1 MITLKRLRE
10 ETERVIA
17 GLERRGLVV
26 KESIETILEK
36 DALRRDTQTRLEEV
50 QRDVNKLS
58 KEFGAMMASGQKAAA
73 ESLRASV
80 QELKD
85 KAKSLETSLEEIEK
99 FVQEQLVLLPN
110 VPHTSVPTG
119 KSVEDN
125 LVVRTEGGK
134 PKVEGKGLPH
144 WEIASKLGIIDFE
157 LGVKVTGAGFPV
169 YKGWGARLQRS
180 LINFFLDEN
189 TKAGYLE
196 IEPPIMVNEAS
207 AYATGQL
214 PDKDGQ
220 MYHAPLDGFYMVPTA
235 EVPVTNLYR
244 GMVVEEKE
252 LPIRMTAYTPCF
264 RREAGSYGKDVR
276 GLNRLH
282 QFDKVEIVCLER
294 PEISYDRLE
303 EMVQHVEVLLQ
314 KLELPYRVLKLCTGD
329 MSFTSALTY
338 DLEVYSIGQDKW
350 LEVSSVSNFEDFQ
363 ANRLSLRYKRSEDRK
378 NELVHTLNGSSLALP
393 RIVAAL
399 LEDHQ
404 STEGILIPKALQP
417 YMGCELIPWNN

>member
-10 ETERVIA
+10 DSEQIIA
-17 GLERRGLVV
+17 GLERRGLKV
-26 KESIETILEK
+26 KETIKELLAQ
-36 DALRRDTQTRLEEV
+36 DASRRELQTRLGEI
-50 QRDVNKLS
+50 QQKLNQLS
-58 KEFGAMMASGQKAAA
+58 KEFGALMAQGNKEGA
-73 ESLRASV
+73 EQLRQTV
-80 QELKD
+80 QDLKE
-85 KAKSLETSLEEIEK
+85 KAKQIENELEERAKAFQEK
-99 FVQEQLVLLPN
+99 LVLLPN
-110 VPHTSVPTG
+110 VPHVSVPTG
-119 KSVEDN
+119 KNAEDN

-134 PKVEGKGLPH
+134 PKVQGKGLPH
-144 WEIASKLGIIDFE
+144 WEIATKLDLIDFE

-169 YKGWGARLQRS
+169 YKGYGARLQRA

-196 IEPPIMVNEAS
+196 IEPPIMVNAAS

-220 MYHAPLDGFYMVPTA
+220 MYYASVDDFYMIPTA

-244 GMVVEEKE
+244 DSVVEEKE

-282 QFDKVEIVCLER
+282 QFDKVELVCLEHPTR
-294 PEISYDRLE
+294 SYDRLE
-303 EMVQHVEVLLQ
+303 EMVQHVEGLLQ

-363 ANRLSLRYKRSEDRK
+363 ANRLSLRYKRADDKK
-378 NELVHTLNGSSLALP
+378 NELLHTLNGSSLALP
-393 RIVAAL
+393 RVVAAL

-404 STEGILIPKALQP
+404 SEQGIMIPKALQP
-417 YMGCELIPWNN
+417 YMGCELIPWK

>member
-10 ETERVIA
+10 DSEQIIA
-17 GLERRGLVV
+17 GLERRGLKV
-26 KESIETILEK
+26 KETIKELLEQ
-36 DALRRDTQTRLEEV
+36 DAARRELQTRLGEI
-50 QRDVNKLS
+50 QQKLNQFS
-58 KEFGAMMASGQKAAA
+58 KEFGALMAQGNKEGA
-73 ESLRASV
+73 EQLRQTV
-80 QELKD
+80 QDLKE
-85 KAKSLETSLEEIEK
+85 KAKQIENELEERAKAFQEK
-99 FVQEQLVLLPN
+99 LVLLPN
-110 VPHTSVPTG
+110 VPHVSVPTG
-119 KSVEDN
+119 KNAEDN

-134 PKVEGKGLPH
+134 PKVQGKGLPH
-144 WEIASKLGIIDFE
+144 WEIATKLDLIDFE

-169 YKGWGARLQRS
+169 YKGYGARLQRA

-196 IEPPIMVNEAS
+196 IDPPIMVNAAS

-220 MYHAPLDGFYMVPTA
+220 MYYASVDDFYMIPTA

-244 GMVVEEKE
+244 DSVVEEKE

-282 QFDKVEIVCLER
+282 QFDKVELVCLEHPTR
-294 PEISYDRLE
+294 SYDRLE
-303 EMVQHVEVLLQ
+303 EMVQHVEGLLQ

-363 ANRLSLRYKRSEDRK
+363 ANRLSLRYKRADDKK
-378 NELVHTLNGSSLALP
+378 NELLHTLNGSSLALP
-393 RIVAAL
+393 RVVAAL

-404 STEGILIPKALQP
+404 SEQGIMIPKALQP
-417 YMGCELIPWNN
+417 YMGCELIPWK

>member
-10 ETERVIA
+10 DSEQIIA
-17 GLERRGLVV
+17 GLERRGLKV
-26 KESIETILEK
+26 KETIKELLEQ
-36 DALRRDTQTRLEEV
+36 DAARRELQTRLGEI
-50 QRDVNKLS
+50 QQKLNQFS
-58 KEFGAMMASGQKAAA
+58 KEFGALMAQGNKEGA
-73 ESLRASV
+73 EQLRQTV
-80 QELKD
+80 QDLKE
-85 KAKSLETSLEEIEK
+85 KAKQIENELEERAKAFQEK
-99 FVQEQLVLLPN
+99 LVLLPN
-110 VPHTSVPTG
+110 VPHVSVPTG
-119 KSVEDN
+119 KNAEDN

-134 PKVEGKGLPH
+134 PKVQGKGLPH
-144 WEIASKLGIIDFE
+144 WEIATKLDLIDFE

-169 YKGWGARLQRS
+169 YKGYGARLQRA

-196 IEPPIMVNEAS
+196 IEPPIMVNAAS

-220 MYHAPLDGFYMVPTA
+220 MYYASVDDFYMIPTA

-244 GMVVEEKE
+244 DSVVEEKE

-282 QFDKVEIVCLER
+282 QFDKVELVCLEHPSR
-294 PEISYDRLE
+294 SYDRLE
-303 EMVQHVEVLLQ
+303 EMVQHVEGLLQ

-363 ANRLSLRYKRSEDRK
+363 ANRLSLRYKRADDKK
-378 NELVHTLNGSSLALP
+378 NELLHTLNGSSLALP
-393 RIVAAL
+393 RVVAAL

-404 STEGILIPKALQP
+404 SEQGIMIPKALQP
-417 YMGCELIPWNN
+417 YMGCELIPWK

>member
-10 ETERVIA
+10 DSEQIIA
-17 GLERRGLVV
+17 GLERRGLKV
-26 KESIETILEK
+26 KETIKELLEQ
-36 DALRRDTQTRLEEV
+36 DAARRELQTRLGEI
-50 QRDVNKLS
+50 QQKLNQFS
-58 KEFGAMMASGQKAAA
+58 KEFGALMAQGNKEGA
-73 ESLRASV
+73 EQLRQTV
-80 QELKD
+80 QDLKE
-85 KAKSLETSLEEIEK
+85 KAKQIENELEERAKAFQEK
-99 FVQEQLVLLPN
+99 LVLLPN
-110 VPHTSVPTG
+110 VPHVSVPTG
-119 KSVEDN
+119 KNAEDN

-134 PKVEGKGLPH
+134 PKVQGKGLPH
-144 WEIASKLGIIDFE
+144 WEIATKLDLIDFE

-169 YKGWGARLQRS
+169 YKGYGARLQRA

-196 IEPPIMVNEAS
+196 KEPPIMVNAAS

-220 MYHAPLDGFYMVPTA
+220 MYYASVDDFYMIPTA

-244 GMVVEEKE
+244 DSVVEEKE

-282 QFDKVEIVCLER
+282 QFDKVELVCLEHPTR
-294 PEISYDRLE
+294 SYDRLE
-303 EMVQHVEVLLQ
+303 EMVQHVEGLLQ

-363 ANRLSLRYKRSEDRK
+363 ANRLSLRYKRADDKK
-378 NELVHTLNGSSLALP
+378 NELLHTLNGSSLALP
-393 RIVAAL
+393 RVVAAL

-404 STEGILIPKALQP
+404 SEQGIMIPKALQP
-417 YMGCELIPWNN
+417 YMGCELIPWK

>member
-10 ETERVIA
+10 DSEKVIA
-17 GLERRGLVV
+17 GLERRGLMV
-26 KESIETILEK
+26 K
-36 DALRRDTQTRLEEV
+36 DAVQDILSQDTSRRELQTRLGEMQ
-50 QRDVNKLS
+50 QRLNQYS
-58 KEFGAMMASGQKAAA
+58 KEFGTCMAQGNKDAA
-73 ESLRASV
+73 ETLRQSV
-80 QELKD
+80 QELKEQC
-85 KAKSLETSLEEIEK
+85 KQIEKELEERARIL
-99 FVQEQLVLLPN
+99 QERLVLLPN
-110 VPHTSVPTG
+110 VPHHSVPTG
-119 KSVEDN
+119 KNAEDN

-144 WEIASKLGIIDFE
+144 WEIASKMGLIDFE

-169 YKGWGARLQRS
+169 YKGYGARLQRA

-196 IEPPIMVNEAS
+196 IEPAVLVNAAS

-220 MYHAPLDGFYMVPTA
+220 MYYAPVDDFYLVPTA

-244 GMVVEEKE
+244 DVVVEERE
-252 LPIRMTAYTPCF
+252 LPVRMTAYTPCF

-282 QFDKVEIVCLER
+282 QFDKVELVCLER
-294 PEISYDRLE
+294 PDRSYDRLE
-303 EMVQHVEVLLQ
+303 EMVQHVEGLLQ

-363 ANRLSLRYKRSEDRK
+363 ANRLSLRYKRAEDKK
-378 NELVHTLNGSSLALP
+378 NELLHTLNGSSLALP

-404 STEGILIPKALQP
+404 SEAGILLPKALQP
-417 YMGCELIPWNN
+417 YMGCELIPW

>member
-10 ETERVIA
+10 DSEQIIA
-17 GLERRGLVV
+17 GLERRGLKV
-26 KESIETILEK
+26 KETIKELLEQ
-36 DALRRDTQTRLEEV
+36 DAARRELQTRLGEI
-50 QRDVNKLS
+50 QQKLNQFS
-58 KEFGAMMASGQKAAA
+58 KEFGALMAQGNKEGA
-73 ESLRASV
+73 EQLRQTV
-80 QELKD
+80 QDLKE
-85 KAKSLETSLEEIEK
+85 KAKQIENELEERAKAFQEK
-99 FVQEQLVLLPN
+99 LVLLPN
-110 VPHTSVPTG
+110 VPHVSVPTG
-119 KSVEDN
+119 KNAEDN

-134 PKVEGKGLPH
+134 PKVQGKGLPH
-144 WEIASKLGIIDFE
+144 WEIATKLDLIDFE

-169 YKGWGARLQRS
+169 YKGYGARLQRA

-196 IEPPIMVNEAS
+196 IDPPIMVNAAS

-220 MYHAPLDGFYMVPTA
+220 MYYASVDDFYMIPTA

-244 GMVVEEKE
+244 DSVVEEKE
-252 LPIRMTAYTPCF
+252 LPIRMTAYTSCF

-282 QFDKVEIVCLER
+282 QFDKVELVCLEHPTR
-294 PEISYDRLE
+294 SYDRLE
-303 EMVQHVEVLLQ
+303 EMVQHVEGLLQ

-363 ANRLSLRYKRSEDRK
+363 ANRLSLRYKRADDKK
-378 NELVHTLNGSSLALP
+378 NELLHTLNGSSLALP
-393 RIVAAL
+393 RVVAAL

-404 STEGILIPKALQP
+404 SEQGIMIPKALQP
-417 YMGCELIPWNN
+417 YMGCELIPWK

>member
-10 ETERVIA
+10 DSEQIIA
-17 GLERRGLVV
+17 GLERRGLKV
-26 KESIETILEK
+26 KETIKELLAQ
-36 DALRRDTQTRLEEV
+36 DASRRELQTRLGEI
-50 QRDVNKLS
+50 QQKLNQFS
-58 KEFGAMMASGQKAAA
+58 KEFGALMAQGNKEGA
-73 ESLRASV
+73 EQLRQTV
-80 QELKD
+80 QDLKE
-85 KAKSLETSLEEIEK
+85 KAKQIENELEERAKAFQEK
-99 FVQEQLVLLPN
+99 LVLLPN
-110 VPHTSVPTG
+110 VPHISVPTG
-119 KSVEDN
+119 KNAEDN

-134 PKVEGKGLPH
+134 PKVQGKGLPH
-144 WEIASKLGIIDFE
+144 WEIATKLDLIDFE

-169 YKGWGARLQRS
+169 YKGYGARLQRA

-196 IEPPIMVNEAS
+196 IEPPIMVNAAS

-220 MYHAPLDGFYMVPTA
+220 MYYASVDDFYMIPTA

-244 GMVVEEKE
+244 DSVVEEKE

-282 QFDKVEIVCLER
+282 QFDKVELVCLEHPTR
-294 PEISYDRLE
+294 SYDRLE
-303 EMVQHVEVLLQ
+303 EMVQHVEGLLQ

-363 ANRLSLRYKRSEDRK
+363 ANRLSLRYKRADDKK
-378 NELVHTLNGSSLALP
+378 NELLHTLNGSSLALP
-393 RIVAAL
+393 RVVAAL

-404 STEGILIPKALQP
+404 SEQGIMIPKALQP
-417 YMGCELIPWNN
+417 YMGCELIPWK

>member
-10 ETERVIA
+10 DSEQIIA
-17 GLERRGLVV
+17 GLERRGLKV
-26 KESIETILEK
+26 KETIKELLAQ
-36 DALRRDTQTRLEEV
+36 DASRRELQTRLGEI
-50 QRDVNKLS
+50 QQKLNQFS
-58 KEFGAMMASGQKAAA
+58 KEFGALMAQGNKEGA
-73 ESLRASV
+73 EQLRQTV
-80 QELKD
+80 QDLKE
-85 KAKSLETSLEEIEK
+85 KAKQIENELEERAKAFQEK
-99 FVQEQLVLLPN
+99 LVLLPN
-110 VPHTSVPTG
+110 VPHVSVPTG
-119 KSVEDN
+119 KNAEDN

-134 PKVEGKGLPH
+134 PKVQGKGLPH
-144 WEIASKLGIIDFE
+144 WEIATKLDLIDFE

-169 YKGWGARLQRS
+169 YKGYGAHLQRA

-196 IEPPIMVNEAS
+196 IEPPIMVNAAS

-220 MYHAPLDGFYMVPTA
+220 MYYASVDDFYMIPTA

-244 GMVVEEKE
+244 DSVVEEKE

-282 QFDKVEIVCLER
+282 QFDKVELVCLEHPTR
-294 PEISYDRLE
+294 SYDRLE
-303 EMVQHVEVLLQ
+303 EMVQHVEGLLQ

-363 ANRLSLRYKRSEDRK
+363 ANRLSLRYKRADDKK
-378 NELVHTLNGSSLALP
+378 NELLHTLNGSSLALP
-393 RIVAAL
+393 RVVAAL

-404 STEGILIPKALQP
+404 SEQGIMIPKALQP
-417 YMGCELIPWNN
+417 YMGCELIPWK

>member
-10 ETERVIA
+10 DSEQIIA
-17 GLERRGLVV
+17 GLERRGLKV
-26 KESIETILEK
+26 KETIKELLEQ
-36 DALRRDTQTRLEEV
+36 DAARRELQTRLGEI
-50 QRDVNKLS
+50 QQKLNQFS
-58 KEFGAMMASGQKAAA
+58 KEFGALMAQGNKEGA
-73 ESLRASV
+73 EQLRQTV
-80 QELKD
+80 QDLKE
-85 KAKSLETSLEEIEK
+85 KAKQIENELEERAKAFQEK
-99 FVQEQLVLLPN
+99 LVLLPN
-110 VPHTSVPTG
+110 VPHVSVPTG
-119 KSVEDN
+119 KNAEDN

-134 PKVEGKGLPH
+134 PKVQGKGLPH
-144 WEIASKLGIIDFE
+144 WEIATKLDLIDFE

-169 YKGWGARLQRS
+169 YKGYGARLQRA

-196 IEPPIMVNEAS
+196 IEPPIMVNAAS

-220 MYHAPLDGFYMVPTA
+220 MYYASVDDFYMIPTA

-244 GMVVEEKE
+244 DSVVEEKE

-282 QFDKVEIVCLER
+282 QFDKVELVCLEHPTR
-294 PEISYDRLE
+294 SYDRLE
-303 EMVQHVEVLLQ
+303 EMVQHVEGLLQ

-363 ANRLSLRYKRSEDRK
+363 ANRLSLRYKRADDKK
-378 NELVHTLNGSSLALP
+378 NELLHTLNGSSLALP
-393 RIVAAL
+393 RVVAAL

-404 STEGILIPKALQP
+404 SEQGIMIPKALQP
-417 YMGCELIPWNN
+417 YMGCELIPRK

>member
-10 ETERVIA
+10 DSEQIIA
-17 GLERRGLVV
+17 GLERRGLKV
-26 KESIETILEK
+26 KETIKELLAQ
-36 DALRRDTQTRLEEV
+36 DASRRELQTRLGEI
-50 QRDVNKLS
+50 QQKLNQFS
-58 KEFGAMMASGQKAAA
+58 KEFGALMAQGNKEGA
-73 ESLRASV
+73 EQLRQTV
-80 QELKD
+80 QDLKE
-85 KAKSLETSLEEIEK
+85 KAKQIENELEERAKAFQEK
-99 FVQEQLVLLPN
+99 LVLLPN
-110 VPHTSVPTG
+110 VPHVSVPTG
-119 KSVEDN
+119 KNAEDN

-134 PKVEGKGLPH
+134 PKVQGKGLPH
-144 WEIASKLGIIDFE
+144 WEIATKLDLIDFE

-169 YKGWGARLQRS
+169 YKGYGARLQRA

-196 IEPPIMVNEAS
+196 IEPPIMVNAAS

-220 MYHAPLDGFYMVPTA
+220 MYYAPVDDFYMIPTA

-244 GMVVEEKE
+244 DSVVEEKE

-282 QFDKVEIVCLER
+282 QFDKVELVCLEHPTR
-294 PEISYDRLE
+294 SYDRLE
-303 EMVQHVEVLLQ
+303 EMVQHVEGLLQ

-363 ANRLSLRYKRSEDRK
+363 ANRLSLRYKRADDKK
-378 NELVHTLNGSSLALP
+378 NELLHTLNGSSLALP
-393 RIVAAL
+393 RVVAAL

-404 STEGILIPKALQP
+404 SEQGIMIPKALQP
-417 YMGCELIPWNN
+417 YIGCELIPWK

>member
-10 ETERVIA
+10 DSEQIIA
-17 GLERRGLVV
+17 GLERRGLKV
-26 KESIETILEK
+26 KETIKELLAQ
-36 DALRRDTQTRLEEV
+36 DASRRELQTRLGEI
-50 QRDVNKLS
+50 QQKLNQFS
-58 KEFGAMMASGQKAAA
+58 KEFGALMAQGNKEGA
-73 ESLRASV
+73 EQLRQTV
-80 QELKD
+80 QDLKE
-85 KAKSLETSLEEIEK
+85 KAKQIENELEERAKAFQEK
-99 FVQEQLVLLPN
+99 LVLLPN
-110 VPHTSVPTG
+110 VPHVSVPTG
-119 KSVEDN
+119 KNAEDN

-134 PKVEGKGLPH
+134 PKVQGKGLPH
-144 WEIASKLGIIDFE
+144 WEIATKLDLIDFE

-169 YKGWGARLQRS
+169 YKGYGARLQRA

-196 IEPPIMVNEAS
+196 IEPPIMVNAAS

-220 MYHAPLDGFYMVPTA
+220 MYYASVDDFYMIPTA

-244 GMVVEEKE
+244 DSVVEQKE

-282 QFDKVEIVCLER
+282 QFDKVELVCLEHPTR
-294 PEISYDRLE
+294 SYDRLE
-303 EMVQHVEVLLQ
+303 EMVQHVEGLLQ

-363 ANRLSLRYKRSEDRK
+363 ANRLSLRYKRADDKK
-378 NELVHTLNGSSLALP
+378 NELLHTLNGSSLALP
-393 RIVAAL
+393 RVVAAL

-404 STEGILIPKALQP
+404 SEQGIMIPKALQP
-417 YMGCELIPWNN
+417 YMGCELIPWK

>member
-10 ETERVIA
+10 DSEQIIA
-17 GLERRGLVV
+17 GLERRGLKV
-26 KESIETILEK
+26 KETIKELLEQ
-36 DALRRDTQTRLEEV
+36 DAARRELQTRLGEI
-50 QRDVNKLS
+50 QQKLNQFS
-58 KEFGAMMASGQKAAA
+58 KEFGALMAQGNKEGA
-73 ESLRASV
+73 EQLRQTV
-80 QELKD
+80 QDLKE
-85 KAKSLETSLEEIEK
+85 KAKQIENELEERAKAFQEK
-99 FVQEQLVLLPN
+99 LVLLPN
-110 VPHTSVPTG
+110 VPHISVPTG
-119 KSVEDN
+119 KNAEDN

-134 PKVEGKGLPH
+134 PKVQGKGLPH
-144 WEIASKLGIIDFE
+144 WEIATKLDLIDFE

-169 YKGWGARLQRS
+169 YKGYGARLQRA

-196 IEPPIMVNEAS
+196 IEPPIMVNAAS

-220 MYHAPLDGFYMVPTA
+220 MYYASVDDFYMIPTA

-244 GMVVEEKE
+244 DSVVEEKE

-282 QFDKVEIVCLER
+282 QFDKVELVCLEHPTR
-294 PEISYDRLE
+294 SYDRLE
-303 EMVQHVEVLLQ
+303 EMVQHVEGLLQ

-363 ANRLSLRYKRSEDRK
+363 ANRLSLRYKRADDKK
-378 NELVHTLNGSSLALP
+378 NELLHTLNGSSLALP
-393 RIVAAL
+393 RVVAAL

-404 STEGILIPKALQP
+404 SEQGIMIPKALQP
-417 YMGCELIPWNN
+417 YMGCELIPWK

>member
-10 ETERVIA
+10 NSEQIIA
-17 GLERRGLVV
+17 GLERRGLKI
-26 KESIETILEK
+26 KEAVQEILVQ
-36 DALRRDTQTRLEEV
+36 DTSRRELQTRLGEI
-50 QRDVNKLS
+50 QQKLNQLS
-58 KEFGAMMASGQKAAA
+58 KEFGARMAQGNKEAA
-73 ESLRASV
+73 EQLRQSV

-85 KAKSLETSLEEIEK
+85 KSKQIEKELEERAKALQEK
-99 FVQEQLVLLPN
+99 LVLLPN
-110 VPHTSVPTG
+110 VPHSSVPTG
-119 KSVEDN
+119 KNAEDN

-134 PKVEGKGLPH
+134 PKVQGKGLPH
-144 WEIASKLGIIDFE
+144 WEIAAQMGLIDFE

-169 YKGWGARLQRS
+169 YKGYGARLQRA

-196 IEPPIMVNEAS
+196 IEPPILVNAAS

-220 MYHAPLDGFYMVPTA
+220 MYYAPVDDFYLVPTA

-244 GMVVEEKE
+244 DVVVEEKE
-252 LPIRMTAYTPCF
+252 LPIRLTAYTPCF

-282 QFDKVEIVCLER
+282 QFDKVELVCLER
-294 PEISYDRLE
+294 PDRSYDRLE
-303 EMVQHVEVLLQ
+303 EMVQHVEGLLQ

-363 ANRLSLRYKRSEDRK
+363 ANRLSLRYKRAEDKK
-378 NELVHTLNGSSLALP
+378 NDLLHTLNGSSLALP

-404 STEGILIPKALQP
+404 SDAGIVIPKALQP
-417 YMGCELIPWNN
+417 YMGCELIPWK

>member
-10 ETERVIA
+10 SSEQIIA
-17 GLERRGLVV
+17 GLERRGLKV
-26 KESIETILEK
+26 KEAVQEILVQ
-36 DALRRDTQTRLEEV
+36 DTSRRELQTRLGEI
-50 QRDVNKLS
+50 QQKLNQLS
-58 KEFGAMMASGQKAAA
+58 KEFGARMAQGNKEAA
-73 ESLRASV
+73 EQLRQSV

-85 KAKSLETSLEEIEK
+85 KSKQIEKELEERAKALQEK
-99 FVQEQLVLLPN
+99 LVLLPN
-110 VPHTSVPTG
+110 VPHSSVPTG
-119 KSVEDN
+119 KNAEDN

-134 PKVEGKGLPH
+134 PKVQGKGLPH
-144 WEIASKLGIIDFE
+144 WEIAAQMGLIDFE
-157 LGVKVTGAGFPV
+157 LGVKITGAGFPV
-169 YKGWGARLQRS
+169 YKGYGARLQRA

-196 IEPPIMVNEAS
+196 IEPPILVNAAS

-220 MYHAPLDGFYMVPTA
+220 MYYAPVDDFYLVPTA

-244 GMVVEEKE
+244 DVVVEEKE
-252 LPIRMTAYTPCF
+252 LPIRLTAYTPCF

-282 QFDKVEIVCLER
+282 QFDKVELVCLER
-294 PEISYDRLE
+294 PDRSYDRLE
-303 EMVQHVEVLLQ
+303 EMVQHVEGLLQ

-363 ANRLSLRYKRSEDRK
+363 ANRLSLRYKRAEDKK
-378 NELVHTLNGSSLALP
+378 NDLLHTLNGSSLALP

-404 STEGILIPKALQP
+404 SDAGIVIPKALQP
-417 YMGCELIPWNN
+417 YMGCELIPWK

>member
-10 ETERVIA
+10 DSEQIIA
-17 GLERRGLVV
+17 GLERRGLKV
-26 KESIETILEK
+26 KETIKELLEQ
-36 DALRRDTQTRLEEV
+36 DAARRELQTRLGEI
-50 QRDVNKLS
+50 QQKLNQFS
-58 KEFGAMMASGQKAAA
+58 KEFGALMAQGNKEGA
-73 ESLRASV
+73 EQLRQTV
-80 QELKD
+80 QDLKE
-85 KAKSLETSLEEIEK
+85 KAKQIENELEERAKAFQEK
-99 FVQEQLVLLPN
+99 LVLLPN
-110 VPHTSVPTG
+110 VPHVSVPTG
-119 KSVEDN
+119 KNAEDN

-134 PKVEGKGLPH
+134 PKVQGKGLPH
-144 WEIASKLGIIDFE
+144 WEIATKLDLIDFE
-157 LGVKVTGAGFPV
+157 LGVKVTVAGFPV
-169 YKGWGARLQRS
+169 YKGYGARLQRA

-196 IEPPIMVNEAS
+196 IEPPIMVNAAS

-220 MYHAPLDGFYMVPTA
+220 MYYASVDDFYMIPTA

-244 GMVVEEKE
+244 DSVVEEKE

-282 QFDKVEIVCLER
+282 QFDKVELVCLEHPTR
-294 PEISYDRLE
+294 SYDRLE
-303 EMVQHVEVLLQ
+303 EMVQHVEGLLQ

-363 ANRLSLRYKRSEDRK
+363 ANRLSLRYKRADDKK
-378 NELVHTLNGSSLALP
+378 NELLHTLNGSSLALP
-393 RIVAAL
+393 RVVAAL

-404 STEGILIPKALQP
+404 SEQGIMIPKALQP
-417 YMGCELIPWNN
+417 YMGCELIPWK

>member
-10 ETERVIA
+10 DSEQIIA
-17 GLERRGLVV
+17 GLERRGLKV
-26 KESIETILEK
+26 KETIKELLAQ
-36 DALRRDTQTRLEEV
+36 DASRRELQTRLGEI
-50 QRDVNKLS
+50 QQKLNQFS
-58 KEFGAMMASGQKAAA
+58 KEFGALMAQGNKEGA
-73 ESLRASV
+73 EQLRQTV
-80 QELKD
+80 QDLKE
-85 KAKSLETSLEEIEK
+85 KAKQIENELEERAKAFQEK
-99 FVQEQLVLLPN
+99 LVLLPN
-110 VPHTSVPTG
+110 VPHVSVPTG
-119 KSVEDN
+119 KNAEDN

-134 PKVEGKGLPH
+134 PKVQGKGLPH
-144 WEIASKLGIIDFE
+144 WEIATKLDLIDFE

-169 YKGWGARLQRS
+169 YKGYGARLQRA

-196 IEPPIMVNEAS
+196 IEPPIMVNAAS

-220 MYHAPLDGFYMVPTA
+220 MYYASFDDFYMIPTA

-244 GMVVEEKE
+244 DSVVEEKE

-282 QFDKVEIVCLER
+282 QFDKVELVCLEHPTR
-294 PEISYDRLE
+294 SYDRLE
-303 EMVQHVEVLLQ
+303 EMVQHVEGLLQ

-363 ANRLSLRYKRSEDRK
+363 ANRLSLRYKRADDKK
-378 NELVHTLNGSSLALP
+378 NELLHTLNGSSLALP
-393 RIVAAL
+393 RVVAAL

-404 STEGILIPKALQP
+404 SEQGIMIPKALQP
-417 YMGCELIPWNN
+417 YMGCELIPWK

>member
-10 ETERVIA
+10 DSEQIIA
-17 GLERRGLVV
+17 GLERRGLKV
-26 KESIETILEK
+26 KETIKELLEQ
-36 DALRRDTQTRLEEV
+36 DAARRELQTRLGEI
-50 QRDVNKLS
+50 QQKLNQFS
-58 KEFGAMMASGQKAAA
+58 KEFGALMAQGNKEGA
-73 ESLRASV
+73 EQLRQTV
-80 QELKD
+80 QDLKE
-85 KAKSLETSLEEIEK
+85 KAKQIENELEERAKAFQEK
-99 FVQEQLVLLPN
+99 LVLLPN
-110 VPHTSVPTG
+110 VPHVSVPTG
-119 KSVEDN
+119 KNAEDN

-134 PKVEGKGLPH
+134 PKVQGKGLPH
-144 WEIASKLGIIDFE
+144 WEIATKLDLIDFE

-169 YKGWGARLQRS
+169 YKGYGARLQRA

-196 IEPPIMVNEAS
+196 IEPPIMVNAAS

-220 MYHAPLDGFYMVPTA
+220 MYYASVDDFYMIPTA

-244 GMVVEEKE
+244 DSVVEEKE

-282 QFDKVEIVCLER
+282 QFDKVELVCLEHPSR
-294 PEISYDRLE
+294 SYDRLE
-303 EMVQHVEVLLQ
+303 EMVQHVEGLLQ
-314 KLELPYRVLKLCTGD
+314 KLELPFRVLKLCTGD

-363 ANRLSLRYKRSEDRK
+363 ANRLSLRYKRADDKK
-378 NELVHTLNGSSLALP
+378 NELLHTLNGSSLALP
-393 RIVAAL
+393 RVVAAL

-404 STEGILIPKALQP
+404 SEQGIMIPKALQP
-417 YMGCELIPWNN
+417 YMGCELIPWK

>member
-10 ETERVIA
+10 DSEQIIA
-17 GLERRGLVV
+17 GLERRGLKV
-26 KESIETILEK
+26 KETIKELLAQ
-36 DALRRDTQTRLEEV
+36 DASRRELQTRLGEI
-50 QRDVNKLS
+50 QQKLNQFS
-58 KEFGAMMASGQKAAA
+58 KEFGALMAQGNKEGA
-73 ESLRASV
+73 EQLRQTV
-80 QELKD
+80 QDLKE
-85 KAKSLETSLEEIEK
+85 KAKQIENELEERAKAFQEK
-99 FVQEQLVLLPN
+99 LVLLPN
-110 VPHTSVPTG
+110 VPHLSVPTG
-119 KSVEDN
+119 KNAEDN

-134 PKVEGKGLPH
+134 PKVQGKGLPH
-144 WEIASKLGIIDFE
+144 WEIATKLDLIDFE

-169 YKGWGARLQRS
+169 YKGYGARLQRA

-196 IEPPIMVNEAS
+196 IEPPIMVNAAS

-220 MYHAPLDGFYMVPTA
+220 MYYASVDDFYMIPTA

-244 GMVVEEKE
+244 DSVVEEKE

-282 QFDKVEIVCLER
+282 QFDKVELVCLEHPTR
-294 PEISYDRLE
+294 SYDRLE
-303 EMVQHVEVLLQ
+303 EMVQHVEGLLQ

-363 ANRLSLRYKRSEDRK
+363 ANRLSLRYKRADDKK
-378 NELVHTLNGSSLALP
+378 NELLHTLNGSSLALP
-393 RIVAAL
+393 RVVAAL

-404 STEGILIPKALQP
+404 SEQGIMIPKALQP
-417 YMGCELIPWNN
+417 YIGCELIPWK

>member
-10 ETERVIA
+10 DSEQIIA
-17 GLERRGLVV
+17 GLERRGLKV
-26 KESIETILEK
+26 KETIKELLAQ
-36 DALRRDTQTRLEEV
+36 DASRRELQTRLGEI
-50 QRDVNKLS
+50 QQKLNQFS
-58 KEFGAMMASGQKAAA
+58 KEFGALMAQGNKEGA
-73 ESLRASV
+73 EQLRQTV
-80 QELKD
+80 QDLKE
-85 KAKSLETSLEEIEK
+85 KAKQIENELEERAKAFQEK
-99 FVQEQLVLLPN
+99 LVLLPN
-110 VPHTSVPTG
+110 VPHVSVPTG
-119 KSVEDN
+119 KNAEDN

-134 PKVEGKGLPH
+134 PKVQGKGLPH
-144 WEIASKLGIIDFE
+144 WEIATKLDLIDFE

-169 YKGWGARLQRS
+169 YKGYGARLQRA

-196 IEPPIMVNEAS
+196 IEPPIMVNAAS

-220 MYHAPLDGFYMVPTA
+220 MYYASVDDFYMIPTA

-244 GMVVEEKE
+244 DSVVEEKE

-282 QFDKVEIVCLER
+282 QFDKVELVCLEHPTR
-294 PEISYDRLE
+294 SYDRLE
-303 EMVQHVEVLLQ
+303 EMVQHVEGLLQ

-363 ANRLSLRYKRSEDRK
+363 ANRLSLRYKRADDKK
-378 NELVHTLNGSSLALP
+378 NELLHTLNGSSLALP
-393 RIVAAL
+393 RVVAAL

-404 STEGILIPKALQP
+404 SEQGIMIPKALQP
-417 YMGCELIPWNN
+417 YIGCELIPWK

>member
-10 ETERVIA
+10 DSEQIIA
-17 GLERRGLVV
+17 GLERRGLKV
-26 KESIETILEK
+26 KETIKELLAQ
-36 DALRRDTQTRLEEV
+36 DASRRELQTRLGEI
-50 QRDVNKLS
+50 QQKLNQLS
-58 KEFGAMMASGQKAAA
+58 KEFGALMAQGNKEGA
-73 ESLRASV
+73 EQLRQTV
-80 QELKD
+80 QDLKE
-85 KAKSLETSLEEIEK
+85 KAKQIENELEERAKAFQEK
-99 FVQEQLVLLPN
+99 LVLLPN
-110 VPHTSVPTG
+110 VPTVPTG
-119 KSVEDN
+119 KNAEDN

-134 PKVEGKGLPH
+134 PKVQGKGLPH
-144 WEIASKLGIIDFE
+144 WEIATKLDLIDFE

-169 YKGWGARLQRS
+169 YKGYGARLQRA

-196 IEPPIMVNEAS
+196 IEPPIMVNAAS

-220 MYHAPLDGFYMVPTA
+220 MYYASVDDFYMIPTA

-244 GMVVEEKE
+244 DSVVEEKE

-282 QFDKVEIVCLER
+282 QFDKVELVCLEHPTR
-294 PEISYDRLE
+294 SYDRLE
-303 EMVQHVEVLLQ
+303 EMVQHVEGLLQ

-363 ANRLSLRYKRSEDRK
+363 ANRLSLRYKRADDKK
-378 NELVHTLNGSSLALP
+378 NELLHTLNGSSLALP
-393 RIVAAL
+393 RVVAAL

-404 STEGILIPKALQP
+404 SEQGIMIPKALQP
-417 YMGCELIPWNN
+417 YIGCELIPWK

>member
-10 ETERVIA
+10 DSEQIIA
-17 GLERRGLVV
+17 GLERRGLKV
-26 KESIETILEK
+26 KETIKELLAQ
-36 DALRRDTQTRLEEV
+36 DASRRELQTRLGEI
-50 QRDVNKLS
+50 QQKLNQFS
-58 KEFGAMMASGQKAAA
+58 KEFGALMAQGNKEGA
-73 ESLRASV
+73 EQLRQTV
-80 QELKD
+80 QDLKE
-85 KAKSLETSLEEIEK
+85 KAKQIENELEERAKAFQEK
-99 FVQEQLVLLPN
+99 LVLLPN
-110 VPHTSVPTG
+110 VPHVSVPTG
-119 KSVEDN
+119 KNAEDN

-134 PKVEGKGLPH
+134 PKVQGKGLPH
-144 WEIASKLGIIDFE
+144 WEIATKLDLIDFE

-169 YKGWGARLQRS
+169 YKGYGARLQRA
-180 LINFFLDEN
+180 LINFFLGEN

-196 IEPPIMVNEAS
+196 IEPPIMVNAAS

-220 MYHAPLDGFYMVPTA
+220 MYYASIDDFYMIPTA

-244 GMVVEEKE
+244 DSVVEEKE

-282 QFDKVEIVCLER
+282 QFDKVELVCLEHPSR
-294 PEISYDRLE
+294 SYDRLE
-303 EMVQHVEVLLQ
+303 EMVQHVEGLLQ

-363 ANRLSLRYKRSEDRK
+363 ANRLSLRYKRADDKK
-378 NELVHTLNGSSLALP
+378 NELLHTLNGSSLALP
-393 RIVAAL
+393 RVVAAL

-404 STEGILIPKALQP
+404 SEQGIMIPKALQP
-417 YMGCELIPWNN
+417 YMGCELIPWK